1 MLLFFFLRGRAT
13 KKKQHI
19 SGKKQISPTLLKI
32 QLHLKRKASP
42 IKIGSMPL
50 LKGIETQHILV
61 TGGTGTGKTN
71 SFHHILPQIRSQ
83 KTIILDPTGLFVE
96 KYFDPY
102 QDTLLNPFD
111 PRTAPWHP
119 WSECTTTFDY
129 DTLAESLIPQTLS
142 DHENYWRT
150 AARTLLS
157 TLIQK
162 LSDTKRTS
170 ELSHWLL
177 YQPLD
182 KLAEFLEGTKAAA
195 HIDIHSEKTAA
206 SIRSVAASYLTCLEH
221 LPDTTTPFSIKTW
234 IQDKTPGWLFLY
246 TKPSER
252 ATLNP
257 LLSSWFS
264 TATRS
269 LLSLTPDLQR
279 RIWFVIDELPIFQ
292 KLQALDSLITEGRK
306 YGACALL
313 ALQSPAQLEEIYGR
327 APSQTIL
334 GNCATRLIFAE
345 HDPETAQKISRSLG
359 ETEIKEY
366 QEGISYGAH
375 QVRDGVNLSLQSKK
389 APLISSS
396 QIQSLENNHA
406 YLKLPGNTPI
416 TKFSLTLK

>member
-1 MLLFFFLRGRAT
+1 MESGKAKHHPLSRKSPNPPSWYSDLFFHASLLLST
-13 KKKQHI
+13 WKSHEKETTHI
-19 SGKKQISPTLLKI
+19 GE
-32 QLHLKRKASP
+32 KADP
-42 IKIGSMPL
+42 CHTP
-50 LKGIETQHILV
+50 E
-61 TGGTGTGKTN
+61 N
-71 SFHHILPQIRSQ
+71 STPPQEKSLSHQNRPHASSQ
-83 KTIILDPTGLFVE
+83 RDRDPTHSRHGRNRHRQNQLLPPHFAPNPLSENHSPRSNRTLCRKVLR
-96 KYFDPY
+96 PST

-157 TLIQK
+157 TLLQK

-234 IQDKTPGWLFLY
+234 IQDPSPGWLFLY

-252 ATLNP
+252 VTLNP

-269 LLSLTPDLQR
+269 LLSLSPDLKR
-279 RIWFVIDELPIFQ
+279 RAWFVIDEFPIFQ

-306 YGACALL
+306 YGAWRPPHPPKLCQARRDLRK
-313 ALQSPAQLEEIYGR
+313 SRFP
-327 APSQTIL
+327 
-334 GNCATRLIFAE
+334 N
-345 HDPETAQKISRSLG
+345 DPRELRHPPHLC
-359 ETEIKEY
+359 
-366 QEGISYGAH
+366 
-375 QVRDGVNLSLQSKK
+375 
-389 APLISSS
+389 
-396 QIQSLENNHA
+396 
-406 YLKLPGNTPI
+406 
-416 TKFSLTLK
+416 